1 MATALN
7 DLADRR
13 DTVTAI
19 ILICET
25 RRSKWCSVAFTIHI
39 HILSRSRSS
48 LSPTMHAKLAL
59 IVVIFAI
66 SAALISAVPIGQHQ
80 LHEHEFE
87 AAIPSDSEVFED
99 LDYDVSQLSEN
110 ELEESAAVTP
120 THISTADFG
129 KTVLASLEANM
140 LKLTA
145 SMDALKSA
153 SDKAAV
159 SAAAFK
165 VLFDSAKDDT
175 ATKKASMDGAIQA
188 SAVASKLCS
197 DNHDARLA
205 AEAVRTQAINTAK
218 DTSAIDKE
226 LELIAHLKKK
236 LVEVLKHP
244 LFDIVTSAAKSTHL
258 HYFVTPTV
266 DQHQKSATNR
276 KFANIRTLENQFYAG
291 CSSCCGQPAP

>member
-1 MATALN
+1 MATTL
-7 DLADRR
+7 DGLADRR
-13 DTVTAI
+13 DTVTAR

-25 RRSKWCSVAFTIHI
+25 RRSKWCSVAFKIHL
-39 HILSRSRSS
+39 HILLRSRSS
-48 LSPTMHAKLAL
+48 LPPTMHAKLAL
-59 IVVIFAI
+59 IVVIFAISVI

-80 LHEHEFE
+80 LHEHKFE

-99 LDYDVSQLSEN
+99 LDYNVSQLSGN

-165 VLFDSAKDDT
+165 VLFHSAKDCT
-175 ATKKASMDGAIQA
+175 G
-188 SAVASKLCS
+188 
-197 DNHDARLA
+197 
-205 AEAVRTQAINTAK
+205 
-218 DTSAIDKE
+218 
-226 LELIAHLKKK
+226 
-236 LVEVLKHP
+236 
-244 LFDIVTSAAKSTHL
+244 
-258 HYFVTPTV
+258 
-266 DQHQKSATNR
+266 
-276 KFANIRTLENQFYAG
+276 
-291 CSSCCGQPAP
+291 